1 MGIFNSIKGQFIDV
15 IEYKDEN
22 SKTIIKK
29 YIRVKDDDEIKWGA
43 KIIVR
48 EGQVA
53 VFLKGGKFT
62 DVLGPGTHTLS
73 TENLPVLSKIMAVP
87 YALNS
92 PLKADV
98 FFVSTKQF
106 INQNWGTKNP
116 VIIRDKEF
124 DIIRIRAFGN
134 YAFRIIEPKKFMEE
148 VYGTQRKAETSE
160 IVDYLTSLI
169 VDAFSVVIGELN
181 ISILDLAKNYREIG
195 SKVQEKVNKKAKD
208 IGIEFSNV
216 IIENISLPEE
226 VEKIIDK
233 KSSIGVVKNDFSNY
247 SKFETIQAMRDAAKQ
262 ENGLAGLGASFVVG
276 SEMAKDMK
284 NGMEEQEKDNV
295 KIKCLKCNALNHE
308 EAKFCFNCG
317 AKLNTEK
324 LCNKCGNK
332 LNNEDKFCS
341 RCGNKYEI

>member
-1 MGIFNSIKGQFIDV
+1 MGIFDSIKGQFIDV

-43 KIIVR
+43 KVIVR

-62 DVLGPGTHTLS
+62 DVLRPGTHTLS

-124 DIIRIRAFGN
+124 DIVRIRAFGN

-148 VYGTQRKAETSE
+148 VYGTQRKAETSQ
-160 IVDYLTSLI
+160 IVDYLTSFI
-169 VDAFSVVIGELN
+169 VEAFSIVIGELN
-181 ISILDLAKNYREIG
+181 VPVLDLAKNYREIG
-195 SKVQEKVNKKAKD
+195 SKVQEKVNEKTKD

-216 IIENISLPEE
+216 VIENISLPEE
-226 VEKIIDK
+226 VEKIIDER
-233 KSSIGVVKNDFSNY
+233 SSIGVVKNDFSNY

-262 ENGLAGLGASFVVG
+262 ENGLAGLGASFVAG

-284 NGMEEQEKDNV
+284 NEMQEKNSV
-295 KIKCLKCNALNHE
+295 KIRCLECNALNDE
-308 EAKFCFNCG
+308 NAKFCSNCG
-317 AKLNTEK
+317 AKLEK
-324 LCNKCGNK
+324 VRVCPECGKK
-332 LNNEDKFCS
+332 LEKNAKFCS
-341 RCGNKYEI
+341 NCGKKIE

>member
-1 MGIFNSIKGQFIDV
+1 MGIFDSIKGQFIDV

-43 KIIVR
+43 KVIVR

-116 VIIRDKEF
+116 VIVRDKEF
-124 DIIRIRAFGN
+124 DIVRIRAFGN

-148 VYGTQRKAETSE
+148 VYGTQRKAETSQ
-160 IVDYLTSLI
+160 IVDYLTSFI
-169 VDAFSVVIGELN
+169 VEAFSVVIGELN
-181 ISILDLAKNYREIG
+181 IPVLDLAKNYREIG
-195 SKVQEKVNKKAKD
+195 GKVQEKVNEKAKD

-226 VEKIIDK
+226 VEKIIDEK
-233 KSSIGVVKNDFSNY
+233 LSIGVVKNDFSNY

-262 ENGLAGLGASFVVG
+262 ENGLAGLGASFVAG

-284 NGMEEQEKDNV
+284 DEMQKNDNV
-295 KIKCLKCNALNHE
+295 KIRCIECNALNDE
-308 EAKFCFNCG
+308 NAKFCSNCG
-317 AKLNTEK
+317 AKLEK
-324 LCNKCGNK
+324 VRVCPNCGKEIDENA
-332 LNNEDKFCS
+332 KFCS
-341 RCGNKYEI
+341 NCGQKIE

>member
-43 KIIVR
+43 KVIVR

-98 FFVSTKQF
+98 FFVSTRQF
-106 INQNWGTKNP
+106 VNQNWGTKNP
-116 VIIRDKEF
+116 VIVRDKEF
-124 DIIRIRAFGN
+124 DIVRIRAFGN
-134 YAFRIIEPKKFMEE
+134 YAFRIIEPKKFMQE

-160 IVDYLTSLI
+160 IVDYLTSFI
-169 VDAFSVVIGELN
+169 VEAFSVVIGELN
-181 ISILDLAKNYREIG
+181 IPVLDLAKNYREIG
-195 SKVQEKVNKKAKD
+195 SKVQEKVNEKAKD

-216 IIENISLPEE
+216 VIENISLPEE
-226 VEKIIDK
+226 VEKIIDE

-262 ENGLAGLGASFVVG
+262 ENGLAGLGASFVAG

-284 NGMEEQEKDNV
+284 DEMQKKDSV
-295 KIKCLKCNALNHE
+295 KIRCLECNALNDE
-308 EAKFCFNCG
+308 NAKFCSNCG
-317 AKLNTEK
+317 AKLEK
-324 LCNKCGNK
+324 VRKCPDCGKELDENA
-332 LNNEDKFCS
+332 KFCS
-341 RCGNKYEI
+341 NCGKKIE

>member
-1 MGIFNSIKGQFIDV
+1 MGIFDSIKGQFIDV

-43 KIIVR
+43 KVIVR

-116 VIIRDKEF
+116 VIVRDKEF
-124 DIIRIRAFGN
+124 DIVRIRAFGN

-148 VYGTQRKAETSE
+148 VYGTQRKAETSQ
-160 IVDYLTSLI
+160 IVDYLTSFI
-169 VDAFSVVIGELN
+169 VEAFSVVIGELN
-181 ISILDLAKNYREIG
+181 IPVLDLAKNYREIG
-195 SKVQEKVNKKAKD
+195 GKVQEKVNEKAKD

-226 VEKIIDK
+226 VEKIIDE

-262 ENGLAGLGASFVVG
+262 ENGLAGLGASFVAG

-284 NGMEEQEKDNV
+284 DEMQKNDNV
-295 KIKCLKCNALNHE
+295 KIRCIECNALNDE
-308 EAKFCFNCG
+308 NAKFCSNCG
-317 AKLNTEK
+317 AKLEK
-324 LCNKCGNK
+324 VRVCPNCGKEIDENA
-332 LNNEDKFCS
+332 KFCS
-341 RCGNKYEI
+341 NCGQKIE

>member
-1 MGIFNSIKGQFIDV
+1 MGIFDSIKGQFIDV
-15 IEYKDEN
+15 IEYTDEN

-29 YIRVKDDDEIKWGA
+29 YIRVKDDDEIKWGS
-43 KIIVR
+43 KVIVR

-116 VIIRDKEF
+116 VIVRDNEF
-124 DIIRIRAFGN
+124 DIVRIRAFGN

-148 VYGTQRKAETSE
+148 VYGTQKKAETTE
-160 IVDYLTSLI
+160 IVNYLTSFI
-169 VDAFSVVIGELN
+169 VEAFSIVIGEIN
-181 ISILDLAKNYREIG
+181 IPVLDLAKNYREIG
-195 SKVQEKVNKKAKD
+195 NKVQEKVNEKAKD

-216 IIENISLPEE
+216 VIENISLPEE
-226 VEKIIDK
+226 VEKIIDER
-233 KSSIGVVKNDFSNY
+233 SSIGVVKNDFSNY

-262 ENGLAGLGASFVVG
+262 ENGLAGLGASFVAG
-276 SEMAKDMK
+276 NEMARGMKDEMQK
-284 NGMEEQEKDNV
+284 KESI
-295 KIKCLKCNALNHE
+295 KIKCLECNALNDE
-308 EAKFCFNCG
+308 NAKFCSNCG
-317 AKLNTEK
+317 AKLEK
-324 LCNKCGNK
+324 VKVCPNCGKELDENA
-332 LNNEDKFCS
+332 KFCS
-341 RCGNKYEI
+341 NCGEKIK

>member
-1 MGIFNSIKGQFIDV
+1 MGILDSIKGQFIDV

-43 KIIVR
+43 KVIVR

-73 TENLPVLSKIMAVP
+73 TENLPILSKIMAVP

-116 VIIRDKEF
+116 VIVRDKEF
-124 DIIRIRAFGN
+124 DIVRIRAFGN

-148 VYGTQRKAETSE
+148 VYGTQRKAETSQ
-160 IVDYLTSLI
+160 IVDYLTSFI
-169 VDAFSVVIGELN
+169 VEAFSVVIGELN
-181 ISILDLAKNYREIG
+181 IPVLDLAKNYREIG
-195 SKVQEKVNKKAKD
+195 SKVQEKVNEKAKD

-216 IIENISLPEE
+216 LIENISLPEE
-226 VEKIIDK
+226 VEKIIDER
-233 KSSIGVVKNDFSNY
+233 SSIGVVKNDFSNY

-262 ENGLAGLGASFVVG
+262 ENGLAGLGASFVAG

-284 NGMEEQEKDNV
+284 NEMQEKNSV
-295 KIKCLKCNALNHE
+295 KIRCLECNALNDE
-308 EAKFCFNCG
+308 NAKFCSNCG
-317 AKLNTEK
+317 AKLEK
-324 LCNKCGNK
+324 VRVCPECGKK
-332 LNNEDKFCS
+332 LEENAKFCS
-341 RCGNKYEI
+341 NCGKKIE

>member
-1 MGIFNSIKGQFIDV
+1 MGIFDSIKGQFIDV

-48 EGQVA
+48 ESQVA

-116 VIIRDKEF
+116 VIVRDKEF
-124 DIIRIRAFGN
+124 DIVRIRAFGN

-148 VYGTQRKAETSE
+148 VYGTQRKAETSQ
-160 IVDYLTSLI
+160 IVDYLTSFI
-169 VDAFSVVIGELN
+169 VEAFSVVIGELN
-181 ISILDLAKNYREIG
+181 IPVLDLAKNYREIG
-195 SKVQEKVNKKAKD
+195 GKVQEKVNEKAKD

-226 VEKIIDK
+226 VEKIIDE

-262 ENGLAGLGASFVVG
+262 ENGLAGLGASFVAG

-284 NGMEEQEKDNV
+284 DEMQKNDNV
-295 KIKCLKCNALNHE
+295 KIRCIECNALNDE
-308 EAKFCFNCG
+308 NAKFCSNCG
-317 AKLNTEK
+317 AKLEK
-324 LCNKCGNK
+324 VRVCPNCGKEIDENA
-332 LNNEDKFCS
+332 KFCS
-341 RCGNKYEI
+341 NCGQKIE